1 MLPFKISV
9 LVFLR
14 NSEDELLLIERAK
27 QPNRGCWSPIGG
39 KLEMSA
45 GESPFQT
52 AIRETREETG
62 LEVSER
68 DLHLFCM
75 ISEKGYEA
83 STHWLMFLFDCLKP
97 LDTFPPSMEEGPLS
111 FFPGNGDRKP
121 ARSRNGP
128 SIAVAHLSKRAGG
141 LFGDARQLLPG
152 DAEGSRCRATIKR
165 PRIEGGK
172 NLGNW
177 GTTL

>member
-97 LDTFPPSMEEGPLS
+97 LDTLPPSIEEGRFR
-111 FFPGNGDRKP
+111 FFPETEIENLPVPETD
-121 ARSRNGP
+121 
-128 SIAVAHLSKRAGG
+128 
-141 LFGDARQLLPG
+141 RQLLWPIYRKEREG
-152 DAEGSRCRATIKR
+152 FSVMRANCYQEMPKEVVVEQRLKGQRLKAEKI
-165 PRIEGGK
+165 
-172 NLGNW
+172 
-177 GTTL
+177 